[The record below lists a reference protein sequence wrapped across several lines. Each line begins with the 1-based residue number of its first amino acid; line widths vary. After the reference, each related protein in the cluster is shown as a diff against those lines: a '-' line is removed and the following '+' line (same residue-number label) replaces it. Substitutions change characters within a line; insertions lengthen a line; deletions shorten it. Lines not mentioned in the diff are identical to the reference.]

1 MNASNRLL
9 FPFFFFFLL
18 TCAKCKVHDWTA
30 LLLNSVL
37 YVLSI
42 CFHFGVRSDGRG
54 MSMEGANVLLL
65 HIFICIVVLASGLW
79 ISW

>member
-1 MNASNRLL
+1 MNASNHLL
-9 FPFFFFFLL
+9 FPFSFLPPLL

-30 LLLNSVL
+30 LLLNS
-37 YVLSI
+37 VLSI